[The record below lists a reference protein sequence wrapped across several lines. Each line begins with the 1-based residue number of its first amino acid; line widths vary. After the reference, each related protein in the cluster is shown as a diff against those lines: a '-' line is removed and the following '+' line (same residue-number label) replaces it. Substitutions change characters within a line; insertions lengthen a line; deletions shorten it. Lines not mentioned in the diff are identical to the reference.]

1 MSTEPAPF
9 ELGRLPR
16 ITFGPG
22 RLADVPA
29 ITARHGSRA
38 LLITGGAS
46 FRSSPAF
53 ERLRDGLGPAN
64 VEIAAQLSVAG
75 EPSPDMLS
83 DALGRSQGIGVDVVL
98 AVGGGSVLD
107 MGKAVAGLL
116 ESGTELLDHLE
127 GVGAG
132 IPYPGPA
139 LPVIAVPTTAGTG
152 SEATRNAVFSTRGPE
167 GYKRSFRDE
176 RLVPAEAV
184 VDPDLLAGAPR
195 SLIAANGLDALTQLI
210 ESFTSQRAGP
220 LTDGLAR
227 SGLLAA
233 RDGLPAW
240 YSDPDGEAAPAARSR
255 MAYAAL
261 MSGICLANAGLG
273 AVHGLASPLGALLP
287 IPHGIAC
294 GAVLLQTIEANISA
308 LGARDPG
315 SEGLTRYAEVG
326 RMLGGEGVA
335 SRDDESARNTLIE
348 TLRSWTEELDVPGL
362 SAFGMDSDDIAT
374 VVADSAGS
382 SMRTNPIVL
391 TNPELTAVLSK
402 AL

>member
-1 MSTEPAPF
+1 MSTEPVPF

-22 RLADVPA
+22 RLADVP
-29 ITARHGSRA
+29 TVVARHGTRA
-38 LLITGGAS
+38 LLLTGGAS
-46 FRSSPAF
+46 FKGSAGYAG
-53 ERLRDGLGPAN
+53 LRDGLGTAG
-64 VEIAAQLSVAG
+64 VAVAGELGITG
-75 EPSPDMLS
+75 EPSPDVLN
-83 DALGRSQGIGVDVVL
+83 DALGRFRGEGIDVVL

-132 IPYPGPA
+132 LPYPGPA
-139 LPVIAVPTTAGTG
+139 LPMIAVPTTAGTG

-184 VDPDLLAGAPR
+184 VDPDLLAGAPP

-220 LTDGLAR
+220 LTDALAR
-227 SGLLAA
+227 SGLAA
-233 RDGLPAW
+233 VRYGLRAW
-240 YSDPDGEAAPAARSR
+240 HREPDGPGAAAARSR

-261 MSGICLANAGLG
+261 LSGICLANAGLG

-287 IPHGIAC
+287 IPHGMAC
-294 GAVLLQTIEANISA
+294 GAVLWQTIEANITA
-308 LGARDPG
+308 LEERDPG
-315 SEGLTRYAEVG
+315 SIGLVRYAEVG
-326 RMLGGEGVA
+326 RLLGDDAVSTADDVA
-335 SRDDESARNTLIE
+335 ARTALVE
-348 TLRSWTEELDVPGL
+348 TLRTWATELAVPGL
-362 SAFGMDSDDIAT
+362 SAFEMRPQDVAN

-391 TNPELTAVLSK
+391 TDTELSSILK
-402 AL
+402 NAL